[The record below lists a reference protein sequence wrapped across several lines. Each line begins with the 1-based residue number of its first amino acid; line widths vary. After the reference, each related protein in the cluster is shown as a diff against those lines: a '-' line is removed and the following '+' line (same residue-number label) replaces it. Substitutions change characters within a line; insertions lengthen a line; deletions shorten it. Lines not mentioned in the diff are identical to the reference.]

1 MVTKS
6 STALNNAITSN
17 INDDIIIGNGYNN
30 IIIGNENNT
39 IAPSYTNQADTISN
53 TNTINNDINLNVNND
68 SNISTNS
75 ITMDQSSLITIPNA
89 ANEILKKSDTFS
101 NELQKSIKKVNGKN
115 VYDLRGGVTEVIK
128 SFEDAVITWIDGKK
142 DEKITKK
149 DFKDKLLTGNQ
160 FNRVSLNVCPVTY
173 RNDNT
178 YYPSGSVAERLSYVL
193 GSNENG
199 LLRRKFGSTY
209 GLIFPY
215 TPSISMSYQA
225 EYDSSTIIHSN
236 LSINMYKNT
245 PPSNIQ
251 LNADFTADNEING
264 EYMYAAIIFLKAMTK
279 TDFGIE
285 AKRRNAAGMPPP
297 ILYLNGWGSTYYNI
311 PVVIKSFNVQY
322 DKNHQY
328 VYLKN
333 LDVWVPTD
341 MSFQIDMIIQPNLEK
356 YKYQFDLDAFKNNT
370 LNDVNNIALV
380 DAQDIVNGIA
390 KGKGEVVENLAASS
404 TMKAIEENMPLKQQ
418 VGDIVDAY
426 KNVYK
431 ISTYKKKTKFSG
443 HGWTW

>member
-1 MVTKS
+1 MVTITTSGKS
-6 STALNNAITSN
+6 LKTSDN
-17 INDDIIIGNGYNN
+17 
-30 IIIGNENNT
+30 
-39 IAPSYTNQADTISN
+39 SISN
-53 TNTINNDINLNVNND
+53 EDTSKND
-68 SNISTNS
+68 SDIVRVVHLNRFTESDNPNS
-75 ITMDQSSLITIPNA
+75 YVFTGERIT
-89 ANEILKKSDTFS
+89 
-101 NELQKSIKKVNGKN
+101 KN
-115 VYDLRGGVTEVIK
+115 VSEVK
-128 SFEDAVITWIDGKK
+128 WIDEKE
-142 DEKITKK
+142 DEKITEN
-149 DFKDKLLTGNQ
+149 DFKDNLLTGNQ

-178 YYPSGSVAERLSYVL
+178 YYPSGSVTERLSYVL
-193 GSNENG
+193 GSDENG

-245 PPSNIQ
+245 PPSSIQ
-251 LNADFTADNEING
+251 LTADFTADNEVNG

-279 TDFGIE
+279 TDFGID
-285 AKRRNAAGMPPP
+285 AKKRNAAGMPPP

-356 YKYQFDLDAFKNNT
+356 YKYQFSLDAFKNNT
-370 LNDVNNIALV
+370 LNDVSNVVLI
-380 DAQDIVNGIA
+380 DAQDIVNGKQITSTYEKRKEYMKLKDA
-390 KGKGEVVENLAASS
+390 VERGYYKS
-404 TMKAIEENMPLKQQ
+404 EEDYYNTLENQYTAQQ
-418 VGDIVDAY
+418 GNGDNYIMMNFN
-426 KNVYK
+426 KVYNNKEEGRFK
-431 ISTYKKKTKFSG
+431 ISTYKKKTKFSS